1 MNDLGSEQFSRLV
14 SFKPRNGCIN
24 EQSNEQM
31 TRKIPIE
38 ELRRTEA
45 ACNALAN
52 LQQDHRPLIRTLEGQ
67 YGVSIQER
75 RIRHIVGGGAG
86 SEQIKLVEGN
96 QQ

>member
-1 MNDLGSEQFSRLV
+1 MPVLPFELSCN
-14 SFKPRNGCIN
+14 PRNRHIDT
-24 EQSNEQM
+24 QSNEQM
-31 TRKIPIE
+31 TRKIPIK

-67 YGVSIQER
+67 YGASIQER

-86 SEQIKLVEGN
+86 PEQIQLVEDN